1 MAKNNIQAY
10 IPCGWEGKLHLQ
22 VMTNL
27 TFVIIYYYI
36 IYLL

>member
-1 MAKNNIQAY
+1 MAKNNIEAY
-10 IPCGWEGKLHLQ
+10 IPSSWEGKLHFQ

-27 TFVIIYYYI
+27 TFIIIYYYI

>member
-27 TFVIIYYYI
+27 TFIIIYYYT